1 MDVSLQS
8 ALIAAVAVIAAKPI
22 ENFFLRR
29 KERKKQDLLSLEK
42 PDLSDDDYCDLI
54 GEVLDGIQKET
65 QAHRV
70 FYLAAQN
77 GEKTLDGY
85 SIKKLSM
92 MAEKNANGV
101 DNIIGEI
108 QNVPTIT
115 FKRNVANLKDSPS
128 GYFVSNE
135 SELTDRLSRINVSY
149 GINTLLGFKVLN
161 IKYGEKWTGILGIG
175 FEEQEHRL
183 AETEIAWCSLQ
194 VSRIESIIS
203 KL

>member
-1 MDVSLQS
+1 MDVAVQS
-8 ALIAAVAVIAAKPI
+8 ALIAAAAVVLSKPVEI
-22 ENFFLRR
+22 YFSRI
-29 KERKKQDLLSLEK
+29 KEKKKQIQLSLEK
-42 PDLSDDDYCDLI
+42 PDLSDSDYYDVI
-54 GEVLDGIQKET
+54 GDILEVIQKET

-92 MAEKNANGV
+92 MVEKNAEGV

-108 QNVPTIT
+108 QNVPTVT
-115 FKRNVANLKDSPS
+115 FKRTINNLKESPS
-128 GYFVSNE
+128 GYVVTNE
-135 SELTDRLSRINVSY
+135 SDLTDRLSRINISY
-149 GINTLLGFKVLN
+149 GISTLLGFKVLN
-161 IKYGEKWTGILGIG
+161 IKHGEKWTGILCIG
-175 FEEQEHRL
+175 FEERNYNIS
-183 AETEIAWCSLQ
+183 ETEIAWCSLQ